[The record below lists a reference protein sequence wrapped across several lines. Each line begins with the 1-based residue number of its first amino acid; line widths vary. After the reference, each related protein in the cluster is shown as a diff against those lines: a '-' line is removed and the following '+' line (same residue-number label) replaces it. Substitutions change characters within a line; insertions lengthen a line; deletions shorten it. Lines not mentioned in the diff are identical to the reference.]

1 MPEIRSGSAQGL
13 EENLKK
19 AVAEMLVL
27 SLLSRE
33 DMHAPQIIRSLE
45 EESGRAL
52 TMTSPYML
60 LYRLIEKEYILEAYK
75 KIAPDGRRRQYYQIT
90 EEGRG
95 YLEALK
101 AVYRRVSAGVDQ
113 LLERGT
119 EPDGQ

>member
-1 MPEIRSGSAQGL
+1 
-13 EENLKK
+13 
-19 AVAEMLVL
+19 MLVL

-101 AVYRRVSAGVDQ
+101 AVYRRVSAGVEQ